1 MGLDIERIFGEQR
14 LTQDEKLKKRK
25 DRIRQL
31 RRERAKQGLS
41 TDMDEIEKQVEAEEK
56 AEKQK
61 RTVRLPEMFK
71 NVANYCLELHYFAV
85 CWHVLKNLFVNPSR
99 V

>member
-25 DRIRQL
+25 DRIGQL

-56 AEKQK
+56 TEKQK

-71 NVANYCLELHYFAV
+71 KFCKLLPGAQLFCCFLACVKKFV
-85 CWHVLKNLFVNPSR
+85 C
-99 V
+99 